1 MVFYELKKIA
11 VCWYGIIFLCFF
23 KRLSVETQEKK
34 EPAVPAIE
42 KKLDANPLE
51 SINQQLKEIQ
61 LSIQSLKSIDS
72 DNRIKKIDAEI
83 SIIKD
88 QISRLEQS
96 ISKINSTRSA
106 ASYTPPVAASATIK
120 IVNSSAWNSTVL
132 LNGKTHKVPAMQTI
146 TLSNQNVGD
155 FNYQVFADNYGVIQP
170 STTRTIGQSET
181 FTISIYPR

>member
-1 MVFYELKKIA
+1 MSFKNLLFA
-11 VCWYGIIFLCFF
+11 GIGLFF
-23 KRLSVETQEKK
+23 FVSSSAFAVETQEKK
-34 EPAVPAIE
+34 EPSVPAIE
-42 KKLDANPLE
+42 KKLEANPLE
-51 SINQQLKEIQ
+51 SINHQLKEIQ

-88 QISRLEQS
+88 QISRLEQA

-120 IVNSSAWNSTVL
+120 VVNTSAWNSTVL
-132 LNGKTHKVPAMQTI
+132 INGKTHKVPSMQTI
-146 TLSNQNVGD
+146 TLGNQNVGD
-155 FNYQVFADNYGVIQP
+155 FTYQVLADNYGIIQP
-170 STTRTIGQSET
+170 TTTRTIGQNET